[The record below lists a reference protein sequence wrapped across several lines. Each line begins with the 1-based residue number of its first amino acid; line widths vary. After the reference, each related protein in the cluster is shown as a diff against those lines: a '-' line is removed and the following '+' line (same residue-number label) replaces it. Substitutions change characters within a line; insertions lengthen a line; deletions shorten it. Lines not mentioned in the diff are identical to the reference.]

1 MVAEG
6 GGDAAQGRALWRNA
20 PFSHAGIDEAAP
32 RDLAVKELQPE
43 IPRFLLEDAK

>member
-1 MVAEG
+1 MK
-6 GGDAAQGRALWRNA
+6 L
-20 PFSHAGIDEAAP
+20 AP